1 MQINNI
7 FNCVII
13 KYINIKILLVYYYN
27 IMVYFDIIIQFS
39 Y

>member
-7 FNCVII
+7 LNCVII